1 MKVKGMTL
9 TELLVV
15 LAILGILLL
24 MAFPVL
30 KPLFTKTYSLEA
42 RTNLKHLASLQET
55 YYLERMAFAENF
67 QAVGFE
73 QPRLVTQE
81 SGTAHYQFEI
91 IRANRQ
97 DYLARATA
105 VTDFDGDGTFN
116 IWEVDKN
123 GLPHEITPD

>member
-1 MKVKGMTL
+1 
-9 TELLVV
+9 LVV

-55 YYLERMAFAENF
+55 YYLERMAFTDDF
-67 QAVGFE
+67 QALAFE
-73 QPRLVTQE
+73 QPRLVTEE

-91 IRANRQ
+91 VKATQ
-97 DYLARATA
+97 QEFVARATS

-116 IWEVDKN
+116 VWEVDKS
-123 GLPHEITPD
+123 GMPREIIPD